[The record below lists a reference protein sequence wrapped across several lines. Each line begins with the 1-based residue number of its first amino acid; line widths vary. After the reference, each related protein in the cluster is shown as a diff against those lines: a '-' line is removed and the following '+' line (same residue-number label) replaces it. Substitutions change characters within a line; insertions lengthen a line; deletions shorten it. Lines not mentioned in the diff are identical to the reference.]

1 MTEDPTVDRIGTL
14 AAIGRGLE
22 REGAYN
28 GAKLVRALLDREL
41 TRLAD
46 RESPIGSD
54 AIAAAVES
62 VRDDVSAES
71 GAEIADILTQ
81 VARAVRDGAT
91 ITLADVPHVRT
102 CRVCGELFVGDR
114 IAPTCPTC
122 EAPAFSFREHLPV
135 WYLEPAEPGTI
146 LAALA
151 AGPEHVTAAVRGRDD
166 EALDTP
172 PADGEWSAR
181 QTLEHLVYA
190 EHLLATRV
198 PRLLEEDEPDLVAW
212 VVGTGAPVS
221 SDEGS
226 ADTGSRASILVARHR
241 DLRERTLARLG
252 PLDATG
258 WARAGRHPEWGR
270 VTVLSQA
277 AYFARHE
284 AAHLAQLRAAADGR
298 LPGARSAAA

>member
-1 MTEDPTVDRIGTL
+1 MRAASPPGSDCAWFLLCAVAEGATARTRTSRREGAGTAHSNGPWLARPPVTHRPSECETHGGEGMAADPTVDRIATL
-14 AAIGRGLE
+14 AAVGRGLE

-46 RESPIGSD
+46 RESPIGSE
-54 AIAAAVES
+54 AIAVAVES
-62 VRDDVSAES
+62 VRDDVSTES
-71 GAEIADILTQ
+71 GTEIADMLTQ

-181 QTLEHLVYA
+181 A
-190 EHLLATRV
+190 DPAD
-198 PRLLEEDEPDLVAW
+198 P
-212 VVGTGAPVS
+212 
-221 SDEGS
+221 GS
-226 ADTGSRASILVARHR
+226 APH
-241 DLRERTLARLG
+241 
-252 PLDATG
+252 
-258 WARAGRHPEWGR
+258 
-270 VTVLSQA
+270 
-277 AYFARHE
+277 
-284 AAHLAQLRAAADGR
+284 
-298 LPGARSAAA
+298 